1 MARHG
6 ITTPG
11 RPIIMALENSG
22 MCGSIALVSPGLC
35 VAESSLTISA
45 THSKRLMGSVAA
57 MLRDSGLDW
66 PEIDAIAVSLG
77 PGSFTGLRIS
87 LATAK
92 GIAMAA
98 DKKLIG
104 IPTLDGLAAQVQ
116 TNRLICP
123 LIDARKNQIYTA
135 LYHWQGGKCRR
146 VSSYMAVSPEKLSAR
161 IQEPVMFI
169 GDGGVL
175 YHDILQDKLPGLT
188 NFADP
193 AIFFPRAAA
202 IGSLALQH
210 WQSNEFLD
218 PANAVPLYIRAS
230 DAERM
235 KKQTG

>member
-6 ITTPG
+6 ITTPDQ
-11 RPIIMALENSG
+11 PIIMALENSG

-45 THSKRLMGSVAA
+45 THSKRLMGSIAA

-66 PEIDAIAVSLG
+66 PALDAIAVSLG

-98 DKKLIG
+98 DKRLIG

-116 TNRLICP
+116 TNLLICP

-135 LYHWQGGKCRR
+135 FYRR
-146 VSSYMAVSPEKLSAR
+146 HDGECQRLGSYMAVSPEELSAQ
-161 IQEPVMFI
+161 IKEPVIFV

-175 YHDILQDKLPGLT
+175 YHDLLQDKLPGLA

-202 IGSLALQH
+202 IGRLAVRH
-210 WQSNEFLD
+210 WQADIFLD

-230 DAERM
+230 DAEKM
-235 KKQTG
+235 KKQAG

>member
-11 RPIIMALENSG
+11 QPIIMALENSG

-35 VAESSLTISA
+35 VAESSLTTPA
-45 THSKRLMGSVAA
+45 THSKRLMGGIAA

-66 PEIDAIAVSLG
+66 PAVDAIAVSLG

-98 DKKLIG
+98 DKRLIG
-104 IPTLDGLAAQVQ
+104 IPTLDGMAAHIQ
-116 TNRLICP
+116 TDLLLCP

-135 LYHWQGGKCRR
+135 FYRWRGEKCQRL
-146 VSSYMAVSPEKLSAR
+146 SSYMAISPEELSSQIR
-161 IQEPVMFI
+161 EPVIFV

-175 YHDILQDKLPGLT
+175 YHDILRDKLLDLA

-193 AIFFPRAAA
+193 TIFFPRAAA

-210 WQSNEFLD
+210 WQSNKFLD

-230 DAERM
+230 DAEKM
-235 KKQTG
+235 KKQAE